1 MADVLQ
7 RIVDKALFS
16 ITFRQGY
23 VEVLVDDGYM
33 LIISNRATIHVDP
46 ADVGGLPK
54 VSAVTR
60 AHDRTE
66 IAIGTNSRIV
76 IGFRADDFRTP
87 EAFVLTGPD
96 GTWVDR
102 GDDRPPP

>member
-1 MADVLQ
+1 MANVLQ

-16 ITFRQGY
+16 ITLRQGY
-23 VEVLVDDGYM
+23 VEVLLDDGYL
-33 LIISNRATIHVDP
+33 LIISNRTAIHLDP
-46 ADVGGLPK
+46 ADVGNQPK
-54 VSAVTR
+54 VAAVTR

-76 IGFRADDFRTP
+76 IGFRADDFRMP
-87 EAFVLTGPD
+87 EAFTLTGPD